1 MSAGEPRPEVVLR
14 RAVAWLLVLTILFI
28 CYASLYPFEFSLARL
43 RHPAQEG
50 LLSHLG
56 WRKPPRTD
64 LIANLL
70 FYLPFGVLVVY
81 LTPARWR
88 SLRRVAFTTLTGAL
102 LSLLIECL
110 QITTRARDPALADL
124 TLNTL
129 SAALGAVLML
139 SARGLGLRP
148 VMPQLRAH
156 RPDVIALLLVALWL
170 AFHAAPFMPTA
181 HFIWYLPKPSSMLD
195 WHWTPAAITGFFAGW
210 ALLGLVLRSLLQPGS
225 FWPMFS
231 IVAGVSLV
239 ARVIIRT
246 QELEFNECVGLVLAL
261 PLLAAFQLPA
271 LRAALWI
278 APAFVFF
285 MLAPFTFG
293 VPLPALDW
301 TLDLPVAHRT
311 AAGEPGV
318 LEIIFLYLGMTW
330 LACEAGLGLRRA
342 VLVLFVSALLI
353 EMAHVLQPGKAAH
366 IWGPAAVLAGG
377 AVLWIRDK
385 AARAPINT

>member
-1 MSAGEPRPEVVLR
+1 MSAGEPRPEEVLR

-28 CYASLYPFEFSLARL
+28 FYASLYPFEFELARL
-43 RHPAQEG
+43 RALDHEG
-50 LLSHLG
+50 LFSHLG

-70 FYLPFGVLVVY
+70 FYLPFGVLVAY
-81 LTPARWR
+81 LTPTRWR
-88 SLRRVAFTTLTGAL
+88 TLRRVAFTTLAGGL

-110 QITTRARDPALADL
+110 QITTRSRDPALADL

-139 SARGLGLRP
+139 SARGLGVRP
-148 VMPQLRAH
+148 LMPQLRTH
-156 RPDVIALLLVALWL
+156 RVDGIAVLLLVLWL
-170 AFHAAPFMPTA
+170 ALHAAPFMPTA
-181 HFIWYLPKPSSMLD
+181 RFIWYLRNPAAAID

-225 FWPMFS
+225 FWGVFS
-231 IVAGVSLV
+231 VVVGVSLG
-239 ARVIIRT
+239 ARVVIRA
-246 QELEFNECVGLVLAL
+246 QDLEFNECVGLVLSL

-285 MLAPFTFG
+285 MLAPFAFG

-301 TLDLPVAHRT
+301 TFDLPFAHRT

-330 LACEAGLGLRRA
+330 LACEAGLDLRRA
-342 VLVLFVSALLI
+342 VPVLFVGALLI
-353 EMAHVLQPGKAAH
+353 EMAHVLQPGKAAQL
-366 IWGPAAVLAGG
+366 WGPAAVLAGG
-377 AVLWIRDK
+377 ALLWMRDRT
-385 AARAPINT
+385 ARTPIST